1 MYLARPLA
9 TPQAMRLYTNVFAP
23 AAERWLKN
31 PYAWKADGLPHCKTR
46 ANPMLLGWNT
56 FLGVIRTQSDLSP
69 DIREICMVRPALLNK
84 AWFEW
89 EHHMP
94 LLRAAPG
101 ITLDH
106 FAIIEQ
112 PIPVSQGPLNSRQ
125 WAALR
130 YCDAVT
136 TNVRIPDYLFQELR
150 RNFEEKEVVEITIT
164 CAAYNMVGRF
174 LVALDVGEMNS

>member
-1 MYLARPLA
+1 
-9 TPQAMRLYTNVFAP
+9 
-23 AAERWLKN
+23 
-31 PYAWKADGLPHCKTR
+31 
-46 ANPMLLGWNT
+46 MLLGWNT
-56 FLGVIRTQSDLSP
+56 FLGAIRTQSDLSP

-101 ITLDH
+101 ITLGH
-106 FAIIEQ
+106 LATIEQ
-112 PIPVSQGPLNSRQ
+112 PIPVSQGPLNNRQ

-136 TNVRIPDYLFQELR
+136 TDVKSQTISSRSSDGTSKKR
-150 RNFEEKEVVEITIT
+150 R
-164 CAAYNMVGRF
+164 RWR
-174 LVALDVGEMNS
+174 LL